1 MGLWIKNSDGKP
13 DATFTMAVIAFAI
26 VTIKILLAGITIA
39 FMGNEYSMGS
49 LGADEIAAYLTPM
62 FGTYAARR
70 YTEKKYEK
78 PDSWARTRADEDRE
92 SIS

>member
-49 LGADEIAAYLTPM
+49 LGADVRHVRGATVHGEEIRE
-62 FGTYAARR
+62 ARQLGPYSSGR
-70 YTEKKYEK
+70 G
-78 PDSWARTRADEDRE
+78 S
-92 SIS
+92 